1 MQPRYPI
8 YLFAPTDDGHLLV
21 AWSIDNVGREVEPWY
36 AENYVGFDGDARPV
50 QVVNDRNI
58 VVVRVA
64 GEPDPDGFRKLIREW
79 ASKYGISLSHED
91 PLLVVARPRYLLDQ
105 QAKYLLDQQAKS
117 RIGLA
122 AGVKI
127 ALAGVL
133 VLIAVFAII
142 AINR

>member
-58 VVVRVA
+58 VVVRVT
-64 GEPDPDGFRKLIREW
+64 GEPDLDGLRRAIREW
-79 ASKYGISLSHED
+79 ANKYGVMLSGDD
-91 PLLVVARPRYLLDQ
+91 PLLIAARERFLLDR
-105 QAKYLLDQQAKS
+105 QAKR
-117 RIGLA
+117 RIGLPKGAKVLLVAVLALMAFFAMA
-122 AGVKI
+122 AI
-127 ALAGVL
+127 AAV
-133 VLIAVFAII
+133 IAR
-142 AINR
+142 NR